1 VDALL
6 GLLMTKKRDCPSG
19 ITFVTTAYACPE
31 GPMDSLCDSFG
42 GSLKAFGYWGFKPSE
57 GLVENLAFQNLL
69 KKLNLLLYP
78 IIFFSLMWGNEIISQ
93 VSF

>member
-1 VDALL
+1 MATMTKECFAWACDGGGKRDCFAYARNDRSGIDLL
-6 GLLMTKKRDCPSG
+6 RLLMTKKRDCPNG

-57 GLVENLAFQNLL
+57 GLV
-69 KKLNLLLYP
+69 
-78 IIFFSLMWGNEIISQ
+78 
-93 VSF
+93 